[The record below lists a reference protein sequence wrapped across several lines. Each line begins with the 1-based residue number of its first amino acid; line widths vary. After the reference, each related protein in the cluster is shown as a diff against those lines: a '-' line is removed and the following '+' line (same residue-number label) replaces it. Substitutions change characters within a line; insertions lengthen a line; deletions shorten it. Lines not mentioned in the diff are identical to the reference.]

1 MKSTKMVKEMNL
13 ADLSL
18 NPGGVVK
25 ETQLQAD
32 IGLTVP
38 ATEGYQCLFENL
50 RDNMRALEVAEY
62 AIYARAT

>member
-1 MKSTKMVKEMNL
+1 MVEEMNL
-13 ADLSL
+13 ADLSW
-18 NPGGVVK
+18 NPGGVVM